1 LDRISEITGRRIEH
15 LSVAPVGRL
24 LFPQES
30 DNHFYSGRCVK
41 KGLDGDLDSMP
52 IFLRLISI
60 S

>member
-1 LDRISEITGRRIEH
+1 
-15 LSVAPVGRL
+15 LSVAPVWRL